1 MFEDRRPSHDLR
13 LVVIV
18 DASQVLI
25 EGLDLLFLFQY
36 ILELLLG
43 RALMLLEVLEVFEV
57 HFLFLLLG

>member
-18 DASQVLI
+18 DAGQILI

-43 RALMLLEVLEVFEV
+43 RGLMLLEVLEVFEV